1 MKTLDNTFSKDLD
14 VYLRL
19 QEKIY
24 EYFQYKEGWRVFPI
38 DDSRSY
44 YWGVQHSSGCV
55 RFADSEAEFMT
66 GNGNCYEATLR
77 HSGGAPAIYPGK
89 DYTLVVCDTN
99 TDGNIFLS
107 IFDNRKQLD

>member
-1 MKTLDNTFSKDLD
+1 
-14 VYLRL
+14 
-19 QEKIY
+19 
-24 EYFQYKEGWRVFPI
+24 
-38 DDSRSY
+38 
-44 YWGVQHSSGCV
+44 
-55 RFADSEAEFMT
+55 MT